1 MDIYQRKSNWKLI
14 LGIVGL
20 LILAVTLFYSNY
32 LADKLKV
39 AEDKNKELFIST
51 TAYLVNNQ
59 DLETDIGP
67 LYEIQE
73 KFALPTIIEYSNG
86 EVEGFNWGEKNNT
99 DIPFLKKKIAQFLS
113 GDVEPLD
120 YPFGEAKIYIFNSSL
135 VRLIQYYP
143 LVQVLLVGLFIAL
156 GYYLFN
162 TARRA
167 EQNRVWAGMAKET
180 AHQLGTPI
188 SAIIAWIEHL
198 KEANATAPDQLE
210 VLDELVK
217 DVDRLELIA
226 DRFSKIGSAP
236 ELAVTNLYD
245 ELDEIKTY
253 MQRRAPRRVIFDFPD
268 RNNEVKVKINQHLFS
283 WVMENLIRNSLDAM
297 EAQGE
302 IGAVVYEEGEMIC
315 IDLRDTGKGIAANNY
330 KTVFQPGFSTKMRG
344 WGLGLSLA
352 KRIIENYHR
361 GRIYVKSSKINEG
374 TTFTI
379 KLPKV

>member
-1 MDIYQRKSNWKLI
+1 MDIYQRKSNWKVI
-14 LGIVGL
+14 LGVVGL
-20 LILAVTLFYSNY
+20 VILAVTLFYSNY
-32 LADKLKV
+32 LADKLK
-39 AEDKNKELFIST
+39 ESEEKNKQLFIMT
-51 TAYLVNNQ
+51 TVYLVNNQ
-59 DLETDIGP
+59 DLETDISP

-73 KFALPTIIEYSNG
+73 KFALPSIIEYSNG
-86 EVEGFNWGEKNNT
+86 EVEGFNWGEKNNS
-99 DIPFLKKKIAQFLS
+99 DLLFLKSKIAQFKKN
-113 GDVEPLD
+113 DAEPLD
-120 YPFGEAKIYIFNSSL
+120 YPFGDGKIYIFNSSL
-135 VRLIQYYP
+135 VSLIQYYP

-198 KEANATAPDQLE
+198 KEANESSPDQLE

-226 DRFSKIGSAP
+226 DRFSKIGSSP
-236 ELAVTNLYD
+236 ELELTNLYD
-245 ELDEIKTY
+245 QLAEIKDY
-253 MQRRAPRRVIFDFPD
+253 MQRRASRRVKFSFPD
-268 RNNEVKVKINQHLFS
+268 PNSFVQVKINKHLFS

-297 EAQGE
+297 DGQGE
-302 IGAVVYEEGEMIC
+302 IGAIVYEDENMVC
-315 IDLRDTGKGIAANNY
+315 VDLMDTGKGIAANKH

-352 KRIIENYHR
+352 KRIIQNYHN
-361 GRIYVKSSKINEG
+361 GKIYVKSSKLNEG

>member
-1 MDIYQRKSNWKLI
+1 MDIYQRKSNWKVI
-14 LGIVGL
+14 LGVVGL
-20 LILAVTLFYSNY
+20 VILAVTLFYSNY
-32 LADKLKV
+32 LADKLK
-39 AEDKNKELFIST
+39 ESEEKNKQLFIMT
-51 TAYLVNNQ
+51 TVYLVNNQ
-59 DLETDIGP
+59 DLETDISP

-73 KFALPTIIEYSNG
+73 KFALPSIIEYSNG
-86 EVEGFNWGEKNNT
+86 EVEGFNWGEKNNI
-99 DIPFLKKKIAQFLS
+99 DLLFLKSKIAQFKKN
-113 GDVEPLD
+113 DAEPLD
-120 YPFGEAKIYIFNSSL
+120 YPFGDGKIYIFNSSL
-135 VRLIQYYP
+135 VSLIQYYP

-198 KEANATAPDQLE
+198 KEANESSPDQLE

-226 DRFSKIGSAP
+226 DRFSKIGSSP
-236 ELAVTNLYD
+236 ELELTNLYD
-245 ELDEIKTY
+245 QLAEIKDY
-253 MQRRAPRRVIFDFPD
+253 MQRRASRRVKFSFPD
-268 RNNEVKVKINQHLFS
+268 PNSFVQVKINKHLFS

-297 EAQGE
+297 DGQGE
-302 IGAVVYEEGEMIC
+302 IGAIVYEDENMVC
-315 IDLRDTGKGIAANNY
+315 VDLMDTGKGIAANKH

-352 KRIIENYHR
+352 KRIIQNYHN
-361 GRIYVKSSKINEG
+361 GKIYVKSSKINEG

>member
-1 MDIYQRKSNWKLI
+1 MDIYQRKSNWKVI
-14 LGIVGL
+14 LGVVGL
-20 LILAVTLFYSNY
+20 VILAVTLFYSNY
-32 LADKLKV
+32 LADKLK
-39 AEDKNKELFIST
+39 ESEEKNKQLFIMT
-51 TAYLVNNQ
+51 TVYLVNNQ
-59 DLETDIGP
+59 DLETDISP

-73 KFALPTIIEYSNG
+73 KFALPSIIEYSNG
-86 EVEGFNWGEKNNT
+86 EVEGFNWGEKNNS
-99 DIPFLKKKIAQFLS
+99 DLLFLKSKIVQFKKNDA
-113 GDVEPLD
+113 EPLD
-120 YPFGEAKIYIFNSSL
+120 YPFGDGKIYIFNSSL
-135 VRLIQYYP
+135 VSLIQYYP

-198 KEANATAPDQLE
+198 KEANESSPDQLE

-226 DRFSKIGSAP
+226 DRFSKIGSSP
-236 ELAVTNLYD
+236 ELELTNLYD
-245 ELDEIKTY
+245 QLAEIKDY
-253 MQRRAPRRVIFDFPD
+253 MQRRASRRVKFSFPD
-268 RNNEVKVKINQHLFS
+268 PNSFVQVKINKHLFS

-297 EAQGE
+297 DGQGE
-302 IGAVVYEEGEMIC
+302 IGAIVYEDENMVC
-315 IDLRDTGKGIAANNY
+315 VDLMDTGKGIAANKH

-352 KRIIENYHR
+352 KRIIQNYHN
-361 GRIYVKSSKINEG
+361 GKIYVKSSKLNEG

>member
-1 MDIYQRKSNWKLI
+1 MDIYQRKSNWKVI
-14 LGIVGL
+14 LGVVGL
-20 LILAVTLFYSNY
+20 VILAVTLFYSNY
-32 LADKLKV
+32 LADKLK
-39 AEDKNKELFIST
+39 ESEEKNKQLFIMT
-51 TAYLVNNQ
+51 TVYLVNNQ
-59 DLETDIGP
+59 DLETDISP

-73 KFALPTIIEYSNG
+73 KFALPSIIEYSNG
-86 EVEGFNWGEKNNT
+86 EVEGFNWGEKNNI
-99 DIPFLKKKIAQFLS
+99 DLLFLKSKIAQFKKN
-113 GDVEPLD
+113 DAEPLD
-120 YPFGEAKIYIFNSSL
+120 YPFGDGKIYIFNSSL
-135 VRLIQYYP
+135 VSLIQYYP

-198 KEANATAPDQLE
+198 KEANESSPDQLE

-226 DRFSKIGSAP
+226 DRFSKIGSSP
-236 ELAVTNLYD
+236 ELELTNLYD
-245 ELDEIKTY
+245 QLAEIKDY
-253 MQRRAPRRVIFDFPD
+253 MQRRASRRVKFSFPD
-268 RNNEVKVKINQHLFS
+268 PNSFVQVKINKHLFS

-297 EAQGE
+297 DGQGE
-302 IGAVVYEEGEMIC
+302 IGAIVYEDENMVC
-315 IDLRDTGKGIAANNY
+315 VDLMDTGKGIAANKH

-352 KRIIENYHR
+352 KRIIQNYHN
-361 GRIYVKSSKINEG
+361 GKIYVKSSKLNEG